1 MNFTVVITS
10 SQVIDI
16 VIRVFLLFFPESK
29 VLLQELDDTLG
40 VAEVFLF
47 KFVDLV
53 KSFLESLVGK
63 VAGGLVILHDFVMED
78 RGVEG
83 KTELDWVAWSKSNS
97 VSFFVSLESLLFDF
111 FELSSLGILS
121 NVTVV
126 VTNHFDKESLGFS
139 VACFGKNL
147 LLNHLNNS
155 LAVTSELVLN
165 LLFVVSKG
173 GAEL

>member
-53 KSFLESLVGK
+53 KSFLESLVGE

-78 RGVEG
+78 RGIEG
-83 KTELDWVAWSKSNS
+83 KT
-97 VSFFVSLESLLFDF
+97 
-111 FELSSLGILS
+111 
-121 NVTVV
+121 
-126 VTNHFDKESLGFS
+126 
-139 VACFGKNL
+139 
-147 LLNHLNNS
+147 
-155 LAVTSELVLN
+155 
-165 LLFVVSKG
+165 
-173 GAEL
+173 

>member
-16 VIRVFLLFFPESK
+16 VIRVFFLFFPESK

-53 KSFLESLVGK
+53 KSFLESLVGE

-78 RGVEG
+78 RGIEG
-83 KTELDWVAWSKSNS
+83 KTEFDWVAWGKSNT
-97 VSFFVSLESLLFDF
+97 VGFFVSCESLLFDF

-139 VACFGKNL
+139 VASFGKDL
-147 LLNHLNNS
+147 LLNHLDNS
-155 LAVTSELVLN
+155 LTVTSELVLN
-165 LLFVVSKG
+165 LLLVVSKG

>member
-1 MNFTVVITS
+1 M
-10 SQVIDI
+10 
-16 VIRVFLLFFPESK
+16 
-29 VLLQELDDTLG
+29 
-40 VAEVFLF
+40 
-47 KFVDLV
+47 
-53 KSFLESLVGK
+53 
-63 VAGGLVILHDFVMED
+63 ILHDFVMED